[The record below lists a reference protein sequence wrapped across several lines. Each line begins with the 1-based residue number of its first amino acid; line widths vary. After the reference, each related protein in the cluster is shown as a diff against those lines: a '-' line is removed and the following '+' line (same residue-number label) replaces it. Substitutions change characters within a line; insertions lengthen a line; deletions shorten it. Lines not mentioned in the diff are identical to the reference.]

1 MQLKEN
7 IFYET
12 SASPASWPN
21 NYVIIYNEII
31 CTDFKKKNYSNLMG
45 CKTFLNFFFSCLA
58 DVTLA
63 IRNSFK
69 AAGAAE

>member
-1 MQLKEN
+1 
-7 IFYET
+7 
-12 SASPASWPN
+12 
-21 NYVIIYNEII
+21 
-31 CTDFKKKNYSNLMG
+31 MG

-63 IRNSFK
+63 IKNSFK